1 MEPKVRFA
9 SIGQNTISIWLLLLL
24 FIQVILSALVIKRL
38 NDLDQSIA
46 DLQLSNKVNVQ
57 ANQPEPPVYVENVSI
72 DDDPYLGTTGA
83 PITIVEFSDYQCPFC
98 AEVAPTIDDIL
109 TEYEGQILFVYRDL
123 PLENIHP
130 YAFKA
135 AEAANCAGEQG
146 KYWEMHTLLFANQ
159 AALSVE
165 NLKAHAVELELD
177 PEQFNTC
184 LDNGKYADEISHDA
198 SDALAYQVNSTPTFF
213 VNGYR
218 VVGASPEL
226 LRQAIEDALGK
237 EAG

>member
-9 SIGQNTISIWLLLLL
+9 FIGQNTISVWLLVLL

-38 NDLDQSIA
+38 NDLDQNIA
-46 DLQLSNKVNVQ
+46 NLTITSQVSAVS
-57 ANQPEPPVYVENVSI
+57 NQPESPAYVENVSI
-72 DDDPYLGTTGA
+72 DDDPYLGTLGA
-83 PITIVEFSDYQCPFC
+83 PITIVEFSDYECPFC
-98 AEVAPTIDDIL
+98 ANIVPEIEAVL
-109 TEYEGQILFVYRDL
+109 NEYDGQIQFVYRDF

-130 YAFKA
+130 NSFKA

-146 KYWEMHTLLFANQ
+146 KYWQMHTLLFANQ
-159 AALSVE
+159 SALSIE
-165 NLKAHAVELELD
+165 SLKTYAIELELD
-177 PEQFNTC
+177 TEKFNLC
-184 LDNGKYADEISHDA
+184 LDTGKYADEIRHDA

>member
-1 MEPKVRFA
+1 MEPKSRFA
-9 SIGQNTISIWLLLLL
+9 SIGQNTISIWLLVLL

-38 NDLDQSIA
+38 NDLDQNIA
-46 DLQLSNKVNVQ
+46 NLTITSQVSAVS
-57 ANQPEPPVYVENVSI
+57 NQPEPPPYVENVSI
-72 DDDPYLGTTGA
+72 DDDPYLGTVGA

-98 AEVAPTIDDIL
+98 ADIAPEIEAIL
-109 TEYEGQILFVYRDL
+109 NEYEGQIQFVYRDS

-130 YAFKA
+130 DAFKA

-146 KYWEMHTLLFANQ
+146 RYWEMHPILFTNQ
-159 AALSVE
+159 SALSVE
-165 NLKAHAVELELD
+165 NLKTYAIELELD
-177 PEQFNTC
+177 VEQFNTC
-184 LDNGKYADEISHDA
+184 FDTGKYADEIRHDA

-226 LRQAIEDALGK
+226 LRQAIEDALEK
-237 EAG
+237 ETG